1 MNPEIMKSSK
11 RDNKISCLTKCTEV
25 RGLENTETHKGTGK
39 MRQTRKS
46 YIRS

>member
-11 RDNKISCLTKCTEV
+11 RDNKISCLTMCTEI
-25 RGLENTETHKGTGK
+25 RGLENTEEHKGTGE

-46 YIRS
+46 YIGS